1 MMPEVVTR
9 STVPSQMRRY
19 AVSRPGRYRDAVHE
33 GIEDFD
39 MPAQADVRRAADA
52 LRMLADPT
60 RLSILWALMQG
71 ETSVACLAELAGTT
85 PTAVSQ
91 HLSKLRLAGLVTNR
105 REGTFIFYGIAD
117 QHIGELVRQAL
128 SHADHSAGR
137 SGPHPTSVEP
147 LPAT

>member
-1 MMPEVVTR
+1 VDQGGYGE
-9 STVPSQMRRY
+9 
-19 AVSRPGRYRDAVHE
+19 GVHE
-33 GIEDFD
+33 GIDDFD
-39 MPAQADVRRAADA
+39 MPAPADVRRAADA

-71 ETSVACLAELAGTT
+71 ETSVACLAELSGTT

-105 REGTFIFYGIAD
+105 REGTYIFYGLAD

-137 SGPHPTSVEP
+137 NGLHPAPVERRP
-147 LPAT
+147 VTEQAVHRPGTT

>member
-1 MMPEVVTR
+1 MDC
-9 STVPSQMRRY
+9 
-19 AVSRPGRYRDAVHE
+19 GGYREAVHE
-33 GIEDFD
+33 GIDDFD
-39 MPAQADVRRAADA
+39 MPAPADVRRAADA

-71 ETSVACLAELAGTT
+71 ETSVACLAELSGTT

-105 REGTFIFYGIAD
+105 REGNFIFYGLAD
-117 QHIGELVRQAL
+117 QHIGELVRHAL

-137 SGPHPTSVEP
+137 DGPHPAPAER